1 MHHFLLASWFLIRH
15 SLLFKSLLPHKVLCC
30 FTGLLSRYFLKGGK
44 GKSLVF
50 RNLITMCL
58 DVDFFESIL
67 FGIYS
72 ASWIWWFV
80 FYQIWDVFKHC
91 FCKYFSASH
100 SFFTPSG
107 ILKKWMLGLLYGPTD
122 LWDSVHFLKMYLFTL
137 PRTIHSSHSRGRGGK
152 ASPDIQ
158 ALYNIMFM
166 THLLTSHQWKQVT
179 CLD

>member
-107 ILKKWMLGLLYGPTD
+107 ILKKWMLGLLYGPQISET
-122 LWDSVHFLKMYLFTL
+122 LFIFLKCIYLLYLGPYIPLTAEAEVE
-137 PRTIHSSHSRGRGGK
+137 K
-152 ASPDIQ
+152 Q
-158 ALYNIMFM
+158 ALIYKPFTILCLW
-166 THLLTSHQWKQVT
+166 HICSHPISGSKSHV
-179 CLD
+179 